1 MLPAY
6 SIIFFTVASGA
17 GYGLLVMLGLAQL
30 TGLTN
35 TTSLDFR
42 ISGLLAFCLI
52 TAGLLSS
59 TAHLGHPERAW
70 RAFSQWR
77 SSWLSR
83 EGVFAVLTYIPLTL
97 YLYFSWF
104 ESDHKLLFSTTSLAI
119 IVLAIVTVFSTSMIY
134 ASLKPI
140 PRWHHPLVPVQ
151 YLLFAVCSGA
161 LLYLAIAACSNNP
174 HSNLLL
180 PVGVLVIISWGVKF
194 FYWKTLDNK
203 DPNST
208 IESATG
214 LGQFGKVT
222 PLDAPHTSKNYVQK
236 EMGFVVARKHAV
248 KLRVITLAL
257 GAAIPTILLVSATMA
272 STLLQAGLIVLAS
285 ICLIVAL
292 LIERWLFFA
301 EAEHVSILFYG
312 KPPV

>member
-17 GYGLLVMLGLAQL
+17 GYGLLVSLGLAHL

-35 TTSLDFR
+35 TTSIDFR
-42 ISGLLAFCLI
+42 VAGLLAFCLI

-83 EGVFAVLTYIPLTL
+83 EGIFAVLTYIPLTL
-97 YLYFSWF
+97 ALYFSWF
-104 ESDHKLLFSTTSLAI
+104 EANNDLLLHSLSLAI
-119 IVLAIVTVFSTSMIY
+119 IVLALVTVFSTAMIY

-140 PRWHHPLVPVQ
+140 QRWHHPLVPVQ

-161 LLYLAIAACSNNP
+161 LLYVAIAACSNNP
-174 HSNLLL
+174 HSHLLL
-180 PVGVLVIISWGVKF
+180 PVGALIIISWVVKF
-194 FYWKTLDNK
+194 FYWKILDNK

-236 EMGFVVARKHAV
+236 EMGFVVARKHAE
-248 KLRVITLAL
+248 KLRIITLVF
-257 GAAIPTILLVSATMA
+257 GSAIPTILLVNATMA
-272 STLLQAGLIVLAS
+272 SMLLQAGLIVLAS
-285 ICLIVAL
+285 ICLIIAL